1 MPRSYGPTVDLVSR
15 NRTYTFTERSLE
27 GFPEA
32 QAFLDGLT
40 ARGSLAMANV
50 VLYVKLVAK
59 LKRMGRLH
67 QYDTLLPN
75 RFERTAA
82 RAYWR
87 WVRESYDARVRP
99 VLAAF
104 SNSDLR
110 RGIQLLRISSIVPPS
125 PDKKLYRRT
134 LRMTHPGPG
143 QAQQPDYVIDACPDK
158 WTLHVPIDAST
169 PWHNDPCIDQ
179 CDVVK
184 IETPEQLEAV
194 RIAIEKAW
202 GHSDLSKLPR
212 DAFLFGQPPIVEGVA
227 QPDTDKHVVAL
238 ADRHTKAGALVEA
251 AGGSYATQPDIFAT
265 RLQGDQPADV
275 IVIDFSATPYAN
287 AEAVL
292 IAVHAAWSRWNE
304 TRGQSA
310 KFPAAPALSR
320 QKPPVPTGLWSDLPP
335 PRPAG
340 LAELPVEEH
349 SRRVTAELPAVDL
362 AHVTHFGAP
371 AVPQAVQDTPSQPFI
386 PTDWAAHDQ
395 VMHTTPVYCTACRQ
409 THSVKPDD
417 VPCADGA
424 WTPIST

>member
-1 MPRSYGPTVDLVSR
+1 
-15 NRTYTFTERSLE
+15 
-27 GFPEA
+27 
-32 QAFLDGLT
+32 
-40 ARGSLAMANV
+40 

-67 QYDTLLPN
+67 QYDLLLPN

-87 WVRESYDARVRP
+87 WIRETYDLRVRP

-104 SNSDLR
+104 TNSDLR

-125 PDKKLYRRT
+125 SDKKLYRRT
-134 LRMTHPGPG
+134 LAMTHPGPD
-143 QAQQPDYVIDACPDK
+143 QASRGDYVIDPCPDQ

-184 IETPEQLEAV
+184 IETPEQLEVV
-194 RIAIEKAW
+194 RVAIEQAW

-212 DAFLFGQPPIVEGVA
+212 DAFLFGQPPVA
-227 QPDTDKHVVAL
+227 ENATQPGTVDKHVVAL
-238 ADRHTKAGALVEA
+238 ADRNDKIGAAVEA
-251 AGGSYATQPDIFAT
+251 LAGSYTTTPDVFAT

-275 IVIDFSATPYAN
+275 VVIDFSATPYAN
-287 AEAVL
+287 AEAIL
-292 IAVHAAWSRWNE
+292 IAVHTAWSRWND
-304 TRGQSA
+304 TRGQLA

-320 QKPPVPTGLWSDLPP
+320 QAPPAPVGSWSELPP

-340 LAELPVEEH
+340 LAELPIEERP
-349 SRRVTAELPAVDL
+349 RRVTTELPAL
-362 AHVTHFGAP
+362 GSHVTHFGAP
-371 AVPQAVQDTPSQPFI
+371 PAAAPAFV
-386 PTDWAAHDQ
+386 PTDWAAQDQ
-395 VMHTTPVYCTACRQ
+395 VMHTVPVYCTACRQ

-424 WTPIST
+424 WTAIPT